1 MSGLEDDQSCEDL
14 QHSDP
19 ESDSIDS
26 SDTIVNSD
34 TIDNS
39 DSKDTCGSWD
49 TIDSSD
55 SSDTSEYNQS
65 CVDLQHGDP
74 ESELGAQL
82 EVLGQV
88 LERLPLLVVLL
99 GLCVAHRVHFFFCLQ
114 FCNIVS

>member
-49 TIDSSD
+49 TID